1 MDTVHTPQT
10 HKFAVILNKKLDTGV
25 ALNAASH
32 LMAALV
38 NKAVA
43 SQRELMQF
51 VDYIDADGSPHPVS
65 ALSLIVLRADSSNK
79 IRTARQAAKLAGLLC
94 VDFIESMTGGTAAE
108 QQERTASLSENDLN
122 YYGVAMFGEV
132 EILRDITSKLS
143 LWR

>member
-32 LMAALV
+32 LMAALA

-51 VDYIDADGSPHPVS
+51 VDYFDADGSQHPVS
-65 ALSLIVLRADSSNK
+65 ALSLIVLRADNSNK
-79 IRTARQAAKLAGLLC
+79 IRTACQAAKEAGLLC

-132 EILRDITSKLS
+132 EILRDITSKFS